1 MPQSSVKKDGRIT
14 VAVVTARLTSETT
27 FHAWQKLLCRFLR
40 SDAPE
45 TQLAAKAGPA
55 FIAAAVAAHMTQKRR
70 DHLDYQ
76 QQALLNQTRQ
86 PDSILFFERGR
97 RVFDAWH
104 RVALGPRLPY
114 PQGCADK
121 NEAFLRC
128 ETEYIMLLDDCCIPD
143 PACVELAYD
152 ACKAGNFAM
161 LKHHK
166 LYLPT
171 EDRETVEVATANASL
186 KSDRRVAGIFAAPLE
201 YVLDLNGYDERLD
214 GQHALWDLEFLRRVD
229 QYTFEKDIPY
239 YYHPNMR
246 VWEIEHDRP
255 WKDIRDTPLTLA
267 DIPYEGYRAEG
278 RDLRWLRES
287 R

>member
-1 MPQSSVKKDGRIT
+1 MPQSSVKKDGKIT
-14 VAVVTARLTSETT
+14 VAIVTARHTSETS
-27 FHAWQKLLCRFLR
+27 FWQWQDLLRRFLR
-40 SDAPE
+40 GDASE

-55 FIAAAVAAHMTQKRR
+55 FIAAAMAAEMLRPLT
-70 DHLDYQ
+70 HLEHQ
-76 QQALLNQTRQ
+76 LHALRCQTRP
-86 PDSILFFERGR
+86 PDVVTIFQRGALYHCLAP
-97 RVFDAWH
+97 VS
-104 RVALGPRLPY
+104 LGPRLLY

-201 YVLDLNGYDERLD
+201 YILDLNGYDERLD

-255 WKDIRDTPLTLA
+255 WKDIRNTPLTLA
-267 DIPYEGYRAEG
+267 DIPYDGYRAKG